1 MDGIFQCTEKFSD
14 TEKFIYYT
22 IEVFYIPFKVVAS
35 MSFSC
40 VSQPGALV
48 VHGRE
53 EPAHSSDCLTFMSQ
67 VTSLMM
73 ERDCNGTAAGLVQF
87 LFFFQFNWDNWH
99 IIVYKFGNT
108 LQYSCLQNPMDRG
121 AWKAA
126 VHGVAK

>member
-48 VHGRE
+48 AHGRE

-87 LFFFQFNWDNWH
+87 LFFFQFN
-99 IIVYKFGNT
+99 
-108 LQYSCLQNPMDRG
+108 
-121 AWKAA
+121 
-126 VHGVAK
+126 